1 MDKKF
6 LAVFTVFLLIF
17 SLFATI
23 VIFNKPISQMSARAN
38 PANQPSGEK
47 SLLLLTNFQP
57 LKVNGQATVNVAV
70 RSESGEPSFNKKVSL
85 TTSIGKIIEP
95 EMVTSADNKGVVSFH
110 ITSTTPGTAVI
121 SAIIDQK
128 IPVKNKVTL
137 VFE

>member
-38 PANQPSGEK
+38 PASQPSGEK

-57 LKVNGQATVNVAV
+57 LKINEQAVVNVAV
-70 RSESGEPSFNKKVSL
+70 RSESGEPSFNKKVTL
-85 TTSIGKIIEP
+85 TTSLGNVIEP
-95 EMVTSADNKGVVSFH
+95 ELATSVNNKGVVSFH
-110 ITSTTPGTAVI
+110 ITSSTPGTAII
-121 SAIIDQK
+121 SAMIDKK
-128 IPVKNKVTL
+128 ILIKNKVTL
-137 VFE
+137 IFE

>member
-38 PANQPSGEK
+38 PATQPSGER

-57 LKVNGQATVNVAV
+57 LKINEQAVVNVAV
-70 RSESGEPSFNKKVSL
+70 RSESGEPSFNKKVTL
-85 TTSIGKIIEP
+85 TTSLGNVIEP
-95 EMVTSADNKGVVSFH
+95 ELATSVNNKGVVSFH
-110 ITSTTPGTAVI
+110 ITSSTPGTAII
-121 SAIIDQK
+121 SAMIDKK
-128 IPVKNKVTL
+128 ILIKNKVTL
-137 VFE
+137 IFE

>member
-38 PANQPSGEK
+38 PATQPSEER

-57 LKVNGQATVNVAV
+57 LKINEQAVVNVAV
-70 RSESGEPSFNKKVSL
+70 RSESGEPSFNKKVTL
-85 TTSIGKIIEP
+85 TTSLGNVIEP
-95 EMVTSADNKGVVSFH
+95 ELATSVNNKGVVSFH
-110 ITSTTPGTAVI
+110 ITSSTPGTAII
-121 SAIIDQK
+121 SAMIDKK
-128 IPVKNKVTL
+128 ILIKNKVTL
-137 VFE
+137 IFE

>member
-38 PANQPSGEK
+38 PATQPSGER

-57 LKVNGQATVNVAV
+57 LKINEQAVVNVAV
-70 RSESGEPSFNKKVSL
+70 RSESGEPSFNKKVTL
-85 TTSIGKIIEP
+85 TTSLGNVIEP
-95 EMVTSADNKGVVSFH
+95 ELATSVNNKGVVSFH
-110 ITSTTPGTAVI
+110 ITSSTPGTAII
-121 SAIIDQK
+121 SAMIDK
-128 IPVKNKVTL
+128 NIPIKNKVSL
-137 VFE
+137 IFK